1 MQNLLALGALQISPI
16 NFKGVFNWMI
26 LKTEIGHLTVTG
38 RFPNNERFFCYF
50 PSLFLCPFY
59 IYLRSLFIYLFSAP
73 PISLFSSPYFPCS
86 LISSLSTPSLF
97 LALAPFFS
105 FFLLP
110 SLNVS
115 VRLSVSL
122 SISLRVSPYLS
133 PIQSIYLSNFHISSH
148 EYTLN
153 APRTTITEGQ
163 IQVDSLWR

>member
-86 LISSLSTPSLF
+86 LISSLS
-97 LALAPFFS
+97 
-105 FFLLP
+105 
-110 SLNVS
+110 

-122 SISLRVSPYLS
+122 SISLPVSPYLS